1 VDRRWW
7 LLLGAVPVGTACAVA
22 AGDAAL
28 RPIGDVGVAV
38 AGLTAF
44 AVLWVAGN
52 RHGRPSGWRLL
63 AVAPLLPVV
72 GAVLVAGVDPVE
84 PLQQAVLRWTPTVPG
99 YLLAI
104 LGLMRLVDRGRR
116 RPGLRLGVEAALFLA
131 ACLVGVQLLVIGP
144 DGAWSVLDL
153 GERVVLGAA
162 VVVTTATMA
171 TALTLLA
178 IVEPHRRR
186 MATVLLVGAVLL
198 TAGRGLATSAVLSGA
213 GALVD
218 VSRFVVAGGLLLLAL
233 AVLLDPGCD
242 APPAGSRAGRRCA
255 DLGQLLPH
263 AALFAAA
270 AVAGLVVTTGHRISS
285 ATVAGLVLCT
295 LLAAVHRWVTARD
308 ERRLGARLRRSEA
321 YFRSLVRSG
330 GDAVVILD
338 EELRVSWAS
347 AALERAL
354 GPAAAE
360 LTGRPLREAVHPED
374 VATLD
379 AVLPRSAAGGP
390 AAGDGDPGLFLLR
403 LRDAQG
409 EWHYLE
415 AGVSDLRADADVGA
429 VVLHCRDMT
438 DRHAREAAL
447 LGVAY
452 TDPMTGLPNRAGY
465 LQAVEETLAGAA
477 GAAPTLLLVELE
489 GLAAAREHSGRE
501 VVSLVVAEIGRR
513 LRATV
518 RGEDVV
524 ARIGGGAFAVL
535 AQESDT
541 DADQL
546 AARCLA
552 VVEQPIAT
560 PAGIVDLTASVGLV
574 PLEPGLSVDDVL
586 SRAELAVQEARGT
599 GPGTAARYVAA
610 LGEAAARRDRLRA
623 DLAGASARGELYL
636 LFQPIIGFDGGRI
649 TGAEALLRWRHPEF
663 GDVPPTEFIPLAERA
678 GLIGEL
684 QRWVLARAV
693 DAAAATAGGDAAP
706 AIGLNLPAGYVA
718 GGTLV
723 GDVQEA
729 LDRAGVPPQRLVV
742 EITEDTVL
750 ADDERAALDVA
761 TLRLMGVHVALDGFG
776 TGRSA
781 LGHLTALPIDILKLD
796 RSLVSRIDRDPQ
808 SRALCE
814 SMIGI
819 GHALGLAVV
828 AEGVETPAQLGA
840 LGGLGAD
847 RAQGFAIA
855 RPMALAQFVEVLR
868 AGAGTL
874 RPGLVGTH

>member
-7 LLLGAVPVGTACAVA
+7 LLVGAVPVGTACAVA
-22 AGDAAL
+22 VGDPAL
-28 RPIGDVGVAV
+28 RPLGDLAVAV

-44 AVLWVAGN
+44 VVLWVAGN
-52 RHGRPSGWRLL
+52 RPGLPSGWRLL

-72 GAVLVAGVDPVE
+72 GALLVAVVDPVE

-104 LGLMRLVDRGRR
+104 VGLIRLVDRGRR
-116 RPGLRLGVEAALFLA
+116 RPDLRLGVESALFLA

-144 DGAWSVLDL
+144 DGAWSGLGV

-186 MATVLLVGAVLL
+186 MASVLLLGAVLL
-198 TAGRGLATSAVLSGA
+198 TAGRGLATSAVVSGA
-213 GALVD
+213 EVPVD
-218 VSRFVVAGGLLLLAL
+218 VSRFVVVGGLLLLAL
-233 AVLLDPGCD
+233 AVLLDPGSG

-270 AVAGLVVTTGHRISS
+270 TVAGLVLTTGHRISS
-285 ATVAGLVLCT
+285 LTVAGLVLCT

-308 ERRLGARLRRSEA
+308 ERRLTARLRRSEA
-321 YFRSLVRSG
+321 YFRSLVRAG

-338 EELRVSWAS
+338 EQLRVSWAS

-354 GPAAAE
+354 GHAAVE
-360 LTGRPLREAVHPED
+360 LIGRPLREVVHPED

-379 AVLPRSAAGGP
+379 AVLPTAGSRS
-390 AAGDGDPGLFLLR
+390 DGADHGLFLLR
-403 LRDAQG
+403 LRDTEG

-415 AGVSDLRADADVGA
+415 AGVSDLRADRDVGA

-465 LQAVEETLAGAA
+465 LQAVEDTLA
-477 GAAPTLLLVELE
+477 APGDTATTLLLVELD
-489 GLAAAREHSGRE
+489 GLVAAREHAGRE

-560 PAGIVDLTASVGLV
+560 PTGIIDLTASVGLV
-574 PLEPGLSVDDVL
+574 PLESGLTVDDVL
-586 SRAELAVQEARGT
+586 GRAELAVQDARAA
-599 GPGTAARYVAA
+599 GPGTAARYVDA

-623 DLAGASARGELYL
+623 DLVGASAREELYL
-636 LFQPIIGFDGGRI
+636 LFQPIVAFDGGRI

-663 GDVPPTEFIPLAERA
+663 GDVPPSEFIPLAERA
-678 GLIGEL
+678 GVIAEL
-684 QRWVLARAV
+684 QRWVLDRAV
-693 DAAAATAGGDAAP
+693 DAAAATAGGDTVP
-706 AIGLNLPAGYVA
+706 GIGINLPAGYVA
-718 GGTLV
+718 GGTV
-723 GDVQEA
+723 VSDVQAA
-729 LDRAGVPPQRLVV
+729 LERTGVPAQRLVV

-750 ADDERAALDVA
+750 ADDERTALDVA

-776 TGRSA
+776 TGGSA

-796 RSLVSRIDRDPQ
+796 RSLVSRVDRDQQ

-855 RPMALAQFVEVLR
+855 RPMSLARLVEVLH

-874 RPGLVGTH
+874 RPGLVGSH